1 MEIDFHIGDRLPRKM
16 VYRFFI
22 MKKELHTERILS
34 FKEETVKRF
43 VMPILIIALLALVLI
58 GCDQDMRSNIVGF
71 LDPLGNN
78 VYNDAGMIPA
88 NTANAAAAS
97 DQIAGLGT
105 GESKGTLTEEEKI
118 DSSVFGVEVDLSAI
132 DDVDENTTFLA
143 PQPKAAQEKLKNELG
158 EALNSPSQKEQ
169 LKEDMKKPASDE
181 QKAAAKGTVDAFNT
195 ILTSIN
201 TKTGGNADF
210 LDNLKLPE
218 IEDDDELTQG
228 DMLMLQLM
236 TDMVKNTVD
245 TLTELSDDGDLSNFD
260 GGNLSE
266 EDFDKVLGI
275 VDEALFAAQMA
286 EELAGVS
293 SIDFTG
299 SLDLTN
305 LLDGIGGGK
314 NRIQARDDGDDDFD
328 FEEVIPA
335 LLGLSKEIT
344 AMMGA
349 ELEDGAVTINQQR
362 YRTFLT
368 MMSSY
373 RSSLEYAFGFGV
385 EKQHRN
391 TYRFANSEHL
401 DLSSIIKYLFA
412 VIATEHEGYIKDYN
426 KDKADS
432 EKVSSR
438 ELIEEFLDKNQVFVT
453 GDLDDDDYDD
463 FELTPIDDVEK
474 IYEGVGGYLE
484 DRDEEGLGKTI
495 KDTLRGITVF
505 IGGDLFDD
513 WIDDFD
519 LKDLFGD
526 ED

>member
-58 GCDQDMRSNIVGF
+58 GCDQDMRSSIVGF

-97 DQIAGLGT
+97 NQIASLG
-105 GESKGTLTEEEKI
+105 STEESQGKVGNDGKI
-118 DSSVFGVEVDLSAI
+118 GEDVFGVEVDLGAGQG
-132 DDVDENTTFLA
+132 NKPFLA
-143 PQPKAAQEKLKNELG
+143 PQAKEAQQELKDQLG

-181 QKAAAKGTVDAFNT
+181 QKAAAKGTAKIFND
-195 ILTSIN
+195 IIKDIKGDDDDL
-201 TKTGGNADF
+201 KF

-218 IEDDDELTQG
+218 IEDDDDLTQG

-236 TDMVKNTVD
+236 TDMVANTVD
-245 TLTELSDDGDLSNFD
+245 TLKNLSEGGDISKFD

-349 ELEDGAVTINQQR
+349 ELKDGAVTINQQR

-412 VIATEHEGYIKDYN
+412 VIVTEHDGYCRN
-426 KDKADS
+426 T
-432 EKVSSR
+432 KVNGTTLKSR
-438 ELIEEFLDKNQVFVT
+438 EIIQEFLDKNQVFVT

-526 ED
+526 KD

>member
-1 MEIDFHIGDRLPRKM
+1 
-16 VYRFFI
+16 
-22 MKKELHTERILS
+22 
-34 FKEETVKRF
+34 
-43 VMPILIIALLALVLI
+43 
-58 GCDQDMRSNIVGF
+58 MRSSIVGF

-78 VYNDAGMIPA
+78 VYNDAGMIPP
-88 NTANAAAAS
+88 NTANSAAAS
-97 DQIAGLGT
+97 NQIASLGNT
-105 GESKGTLTEEEKI
+105 AESQGKVGNDGKIGE
-118 DSSVFGVEVDLSAI
+118 DVFGVEVDLG
-132 DDVDENTTFLA
+132 DDQKDKPFLA
-143 PQPKAAQEKLKNELG
+143 PQAKEAQQELKDQLG

-169 LKEDMKKPASDE
+169 LKEEMKKPASDA
-181 QKAAAKGTVDAFNT
+181 QKEAAKGTADIFNKLIT
-195 ILTSIN
+195 DIQ
-201 TKTGGNADF
+201 GGDDDLKF
-210 LDNLKLPE
+210 LDNLKLPD
-218 IEDDDELTQG
+218 IGTGEDLTQG

-245 TLTELSDDGDLSNFD
+245 TLTELSEGGDISKFD

-266 EDFDKVLGI
+266 EDFNKVLGI
-275 VDEALFAAQMA
+275 VDDALFAAQMA

-314 NRIQARDDGDDDFD
+314 NRIQAREGDDDFD
-328 FEEVIPA
+328 FGEVIPV

-349 ELEDGAVTINQQR
+349 ELEDGEVIINQQR

-368 MMSSY
+368 MMNSY

-412 VIATEHEGYIKDYN
+412 VIVTEHEGYIKDYN

>member
-1 MEIDFHIGDRLPRKM
+1 
-16 VYRFFI
+16 

-34 FKEETVKRF
+34 FKEEIVKRF

-97 DQIAGLGT
+97 DQIAGLG
-105 GESKGTLTEEEKI
+105 STEEVQGKVGGDGKI
-118 DSSVFGVEVDLSAI
+118 GKGVFGVEVDLG
-132 DDVDENTTFLA
+132 DGQKNKPFLA
-143 PQPKAAQEKLKNELG
+143 PQSKEAQEELKDQLG

-169 LKEDMKKPASDE
+169 LKEEMKKPASDE

-245 TLTELSDDGDLSNFD
+245 TLTELSEDGDLSNFD

-519 LKDLFGD
+519 LKDFFGD